1 MSNHSLYNKGTY
13 CLKNMISVCYA
24 YNFKDDVTETYTITS
39 SKIKGKF
46 LRVILD
52 TVISFIIKACVDLE
66 KEDTY

>member
-1 MSNHSLYNKGTY
+1 
-13 CLKNMISVCYA
+13 MITVCYA
-24 YNFKDDVTETYTITS
+24 YNFKDDVIETYTITTS

-52 TVISFIIKACVDLE
+52 TVISFIIKACVDPE

>member
-1 MSNHSLYNKGTY
+1 MSNHSLCNKGTY
-13 CLKNMISVCYA
+13 CLKNISVCYA
-24 YNFKDDVTETYTITS
+24 YTFKDDVIETCTITS

>member
-1 MSNHSLYNKGTY
+1 MSHHSLCNKGTY
-13 CLKNMISVCYA
+13 CLKNMISVYYA
-24 YNFKDDVTETYTITS
+24 YNFKDDVIEIYTITS

-52 TVISFIIKACVDLE
+52 TVISFIVKACVDPE